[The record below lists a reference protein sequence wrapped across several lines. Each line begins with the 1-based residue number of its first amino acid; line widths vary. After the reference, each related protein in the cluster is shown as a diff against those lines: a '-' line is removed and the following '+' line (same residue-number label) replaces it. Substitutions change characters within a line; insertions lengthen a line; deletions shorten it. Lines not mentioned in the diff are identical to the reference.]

1 MPFLLLI
8 IKFEYGLRLCRAP
21 PAVAGRLVSAKFGLT
36 KFFEIPGR
44 LSTDEN
50 DPPVALADA
59 DEKDE
64 ADDTP

>member
-1 MPFLLLI
+1 M
-8 IKFEYGLRLCRAP
+8 
-21 PAVAGRLVSAKFGLT
+21 AGRLVSAKFGLT

-50 DPPVALADA
+50 DPPVALPDA

-64 ADDTP
+64 ADDNP